1 MLIIVL
7 FWFLQML
14 NKEPPFVIAKKNK
27 DGTFQFE
34 GYCVDLINELAKILK
49 FKYEF
54 YPSPDGKYGAR
65 MEDATWDGMVR
76 EILDGVCTD

>member
-1 MLIIVL
+1 MIL
-7 FWFLQML
+7 FLQML
-14 NKEPPFVIAKKNK
+14 NKEPPFVMAKKNK
-27 DGTFQFE
+27 NGTFQYE

-65 MEDATWDGMVR
+65 MENGTWDGMVR
-76 EILDGVCTD
+76 EILDGVCMD

>member
-1 MLIIVL
+1 M
-7 FWFLQML
+7 M
-14 NKEPPFVIAKKNK
+14 AKKNK
-27 DGTFQFE
+27 DGTFLFE

-65 MEDATWDGMVR
+65 MENGAWDGMVR
-76 EILDGVCTD
+76 EILDGVCMD